1 MAENVEMHNVADYWQ
16 IALGGSSYT
25 PKVHGKHVA
34 SHPKTVAQAMRIAG
48 QRCPEV
54 ADVIAALVW
63 KMSLAENRAEWVSK
77 VSDETRAEAAAT
89 LTALRARIE
98 ELETFYRAVAHA
110 AGDLDQLPDSHAF
123 EIVWAS
129 GDEDGN
135 PAPEDPFI
143 TAGMIRRAR
152 ATLKGET
159 S

>member
-1 MAENVEMHNVADYWQ
+1 MTKAAFDKIAGGLAEANE
-16 IALGGSSYT
+16 IAKRDALI
-25 PKVHGKHVA
+25 A
-34 SHPKTVAQAMRIAG
+34 SQAKRIA
-48 QRCPEV
+48 
-54 ADVIAALVW
+54 
-63 KMSLAENRAEWVSK
+63 
-77 VSDETRAEAAAT
+77 
-89 LTALRARIE
+89 

-159 S
+159 P

>member
-98 ELETFYRAVAHA
+98 ELERV
-110 AGDLDQLPDSHAF
+110 G
-123 EIVWAS
+123 
-129 GDEDGN
+129 
-135 PAPEDPFI
+135 
-143 TAGMIRRAR
+143 R
-152 ATLKGET
+152 ET
-159 S
+159 SEYLRKLEANMLENDADMMLDDCLPPSFHADQIDAALRAKGGEHGE